1 MKHKL
6 SKFQKKKLIVKA
18 HKLLDRVDLWLG
30 NMIEAVQ
37 NAQKSPNKKE
47 VD

>member
-6 SKFQKKKLIVKA
+6 TKFQKKKLIAKA
-18 HKLLDRVDLWLG
+18 HKLLDRVDLWLAS
-30 NMIEAVQ
+30 IVQ
-37 NAQKSPNKKE
+37 AIRNAQTSNKKE